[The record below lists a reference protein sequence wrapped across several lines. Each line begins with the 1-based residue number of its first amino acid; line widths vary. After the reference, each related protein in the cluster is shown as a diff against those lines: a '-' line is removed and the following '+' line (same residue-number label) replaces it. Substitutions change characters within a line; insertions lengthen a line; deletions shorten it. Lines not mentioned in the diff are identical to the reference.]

1 MLIINILYI
10 LMNMKNLLFV
20 VGGPGSSGSSTIAK
34 MLAEHFNL
42 ERVYSGAVFREVVAS
57 QGYKTLDDFYIA
69 NKDNKEKF
77 FEIDRKVDSF
87 MLERA
92 KEGNALMD
100 SKAFAG
106 LATING
112 ISCTAKIWL
121 EANIDTRIKRF
132 LGKQENL
139 TPLKKVFLYIKTFFD
154 LTRRR
159 KADGKRFKEL
169 YGIEYGNPE
178 LYNDIVLDTSDIGV
192 KETFDLILS
201 KLKDGE
207 YIS

>member
-1 MLIINILYI
+1 
-10 LMNMKNLLFV
+10 MKNVLFV

-57 QGYKTLDDFYIA
+57 QGYETLDDFYIA

-106 LATING
+106 LATINN
-112 ISCTAKIWL
+112 IPCTAKIWL

-139 TPLKKVFLYIKTFFD
+139 TPLRKVYLYIKTFFD

-169 YGIEYGNPE
+169 YGIEYDNPE
-178 LYNDIVLDTSDIGV
+178 LYNDIVLDTSNINA
-192 KETFDLILS
+192 KETLDLILS
-201 KLKDGE
+201 KLKDGG
-207 YIS
+207 YIN

>member
-10 LMNMKNLLFV
+10 LMNMKNVLFV

-57 QGYKTLDDFYIA
+57 QGYETLDDFYIA

-106 LATING
+106 LATINN
-112 ISCTAKIWL
+112 IPCTAKIWL

-139 TPLKKVFLYIKTFFD
+139 TPLRKVYLYIKTFFD

-169 YGIEYGNPE
+169 YGIEYDNPE
-178 LYNDIVLDTSDIGV
+178 LYNDIVLDTSNINA
-192 KETFDLILS
+192 KETLDLILS
-201 KLKDGE
+201 KLKDGG
-207 YIS
+207 YIN

>member
-1 MLIINILYI
+1 
-10 LMNMKNLLFV
+10 MNMKNVLFV

-57 QGYKTLDDFYIA
+57 QGYETLDDFYIA

-106 LATING
+106 LATINN
-112 ISCTAKIWL
+112 IPCTAKIWL

-139 TPLKKVFLYIKTFFD
+139 TPLRKVYLYIKTFFD

-169 YGIEYGNPE
+169 YGIEYDNPE
-178 LYNDIVLDTSDIGV
+178 LYNDIVLDTSNINA
-192 KETFDLILS
+192 KETLDLILS
-201 KLKDGE
+201 KLKDGG
-207 YIS
+207 YIN

>member
-10 LMNMKNLLFV
+10 IMNMKNVLFV

-57 QGYKTLDDFYIA
+57 QGYETLDDFYIT

-92 KEGNALMD
+92 KKGNALMD
-100 SKAFAG
+100 SKAFAA
-106 LATING
+106 LATIND
-112 ISCTAKIWL
+112 IPCTAKIWL

-139 TPLKKVFLYIKTFFD
+139 TPLKRVYLYIKTYFD

-159 KADGKRFKEL
+159 KGDGARFKEL
-169 YGIEYGNPE
+169 YGIDYDRPD
-178 LYNDIVLDTSDIGV
+178 LYNDIVLDTSNINA
-192 KETFDLILS
+192 KETLDLILS
-201 KLKDGE
+201 KLKDGG
-207 YIS
+207 YID

>member
-34 MLAEHFNL
+34 MLAEYFNV